1 MCRLSIEAPRKK
13 VDSYRYTFHPE
24 LYTSDKDTC
33 GKQEEERIPGRT
45 EFAHLVLIA
54 FNGKS
59 FALAVDQDHSLQV

>member
-1 MCRLSIEAPRKK
+1 LSRAAPRKK
-13 VDSYRYTFHPE
+13 VDSYRYNTFHPE

-45 EFAHLVLIA
+45 EVAHLVLIA

>member
-1 MCRLSIEAPRKK
+1 MCRLLSAAPRKK

-33 GKQEEERIPGRT
+33 GKQEEERIPGRA
-45 EFAHLVLIA
+45 EVVHLVLIA
-54 FNGKS
+54 FNGTS